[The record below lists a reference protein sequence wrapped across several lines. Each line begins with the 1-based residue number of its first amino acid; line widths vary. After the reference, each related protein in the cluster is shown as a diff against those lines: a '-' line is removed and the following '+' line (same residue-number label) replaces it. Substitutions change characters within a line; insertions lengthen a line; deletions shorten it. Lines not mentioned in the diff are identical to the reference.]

1 MPPVLFWLLGAVGV
15 AAAAKIF
22 SAAAKKANAD
32 LDSVRR
38 DGVTDRD
45 DMRKLER
52 DPVTG
57 TYRPRKS

>member
-1 MPPVLFWLLGAVGV
+1 MPPVLIWVLGAIGV
-15 AAAAKIF
+15 AAAAKLV
-22 SAAAKKANAD
+22 SVAAKKANAD
-32 LDSVRR
+32 LDRVRR
-38 DGVTDRD
+38 EAERD